1 MLPSLV
7 PRPSRA
13 PVNDHLQDAKSVQAG
28 GKEGLGT
35 RLHEA
40 FNIGRNFEEPEC
52 DYECVW
58 LSTAPYIADSP
69 TISPAC
75 GWSGQL
81 MPRPFPSLQELTV
94 SENQPE
100 EGGRTEGGGRRE
112 GGEREGGREGG
123 GRREGG
129 EREGGKGEGRR
140 KGEGKEEEGKGEMRE
155 RFQSMLPI
163 IVTIDM
169 NTVYL
174 ILCYS
179 NGCGC
184 SSPSSP
190 SSPLHHH

>member
-100 EGGRTEGGGRRE
+100 EGGRREEGRGRGEEGRGRREERGERE
-112 GGEREGGREGG
+112 GGERKERGREGREKEEG
-123 GRREGG
+123 REKGRRRK
-129 EREGGKGEGRR
+129 EREK
-140 KGEGKEEEGKGEMRE
+140 
-155 RFQSMLPI
+155 
-163 IVTIDM
+163 
-169 NTVYL
+169 
-174 ILCYS
+174 
-179 NGCGC
+179 
-184 SSPSSP
+184 
-190 SSPLHHH
+190 